1 MRIFRVFAALT
12 ALIIGILLWLLI
24 PGIGNQE
31 QDHMQEQ
38 FTDSIISE
46 ELPENYSIYLDI
58 KRRYFVHIVSDKG
71 KMMADFSEYT
81 EGERG
86 YLEHGILKRYRN
98 EKLISKEKCTLMQFQ
113 KQLGFKLEDIHDTWK
128 QKIKENQFDTV
139 KCRKVVTMTGH
150 DYTWKFHKETV
161 KDDFTLFVD
170 TDKTGRNFNRLG
182 ILYDPEEKQ
191 GKVGYM
197 MCFCIESPVDPSV
210 ITDEDFGE
218 DTQCY
223 TYKELY
229 EKWHS

>member
-1 MRIFRVFAALT
+1 
-12 ALIIGILLWLLI
+12 
-24 PGIGNQE
+24 
-31 QDHMQEQ
+31 
-38 FTDSIISE
+38 
-46 ELPENYSIYLDI
+46 
-58 KRRYFVHIVSDKG
+58 
-71 KMMADFSEYT
+71 
-81 EGERG
+81 
-86 YLEHGILKRYRN
+86 
-98 EKLISKEKCTLMQFQ
+98 
-113 KQLGFKLEDIHDTWK
+113 
-128 QKIKENQFDTV
+128 
-139 KCRKVVTMTGH
+139 MTGH